1 MNIYKISETLSNL
14 LIHPIPQL
22 LPLHFPQDR
31 LGLLRVVE
39 RRPREDLPK
48 ARRLA
53 LRLPRRCSLLA
64 QLVAQ
69 LLQQLA
75 DLGVRRI
82 QLQRLLQVLLV
93 GEFVGESRLIG
104 REFLLQKRDLTRK
117 KRRSSLFGNQ
127 HWSLTRKVGIRGF
140 WIQKPNVRES
150 DVDLQAEFVCIV

>member
-117 KRRSSLFGNQ
+117 KEIITFWQ

-140 WIQKPNVRES
+140 WIQKPNVQES
-150 DVDLQAEFVCIV
+150 DVDLQAEFLCIV